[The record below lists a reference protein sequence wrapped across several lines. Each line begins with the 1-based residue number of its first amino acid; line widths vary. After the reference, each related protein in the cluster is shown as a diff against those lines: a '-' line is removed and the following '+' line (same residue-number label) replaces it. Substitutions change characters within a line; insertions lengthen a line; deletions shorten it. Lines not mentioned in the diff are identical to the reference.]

1 MAQIFD
7 MGTGLSTITNGVN
20 QAISAV
26 NTVSKNAANIANT
39 IGGLGNITSVGGAV
53 TSLNSIVGGVKSIA
67 GALENISDPAKF
79 ASAIRSLNLPA
90 GGETA
95 VLAQAASAALGS
107 SESSRDWR
115 VRLSLPLAFLDASN
129 VILKPLIDNGR
140 QLIFPYTPTITLSGS
155 ANYDEQNIT
164 HQNYQF
170 IFYNSSK
177 AEQIQIVAPFNVED
191 GEQALYW
198 LAAVHFLRSA
208 TKMFAGGDII
218 AGNPP
223 PICRLNGYGSYV
235 FDNIPVVVKQ
245 FSFDLPQ
252 DVNYINA
259 AGVSWVPVKST
270 LQLTLQPIYSREAA
284 RRFSL
289 SEFVKGNYVGQGYV

>member
-7 MGTGLSTITNGVN
+7 MGTGLSTITNNLN

-26 NTVSKNAANIANT
+26 EGVTKTASNIANT
-39 IGGLGNITSVGGAV
+39 ISGLGNVASVGGAIS
-53 TSLNSIVGGVKSIA
+53 SLNSIVGGVKSIA
-67 GALENISDPAKF
+67 GTLENITNPAQF
-79 ASAIRSLNLPA
+79 ASAIRSLNLPKA
-90 GGETA
+90 GETA
-95 VLAQAASAALGS
+95 LSALAAGASFGGTDA
-107 SESSRDWR
+107 SRDWR
-115 VRLSLPLAFLDASN
+115 VRLSVPESLAEGL
-129 VILKPLIDNGR
+129 VLKPLIDNGR

-155 ANYDEQNIT
+155 ANYEEQNVT

-170 IFYNSSK
+170 IYYNSSK

-208 TKMFAGGDII
+208 TKMFTGNDPN

-223 PICRLNGYGSYV
+223 AICRLNGYGNYV
-235 FDNIPVVVKQ
+235 FDNIPVVIKQ

-259 AGVSWVPVKST
+259 AGISWVPVKST
-270 LQLTLQPIYSREAA
+270 LNLTLQPIYSRQAA
-284 RRFSL
+284 REFSL
-289 SEFVKGNYVGQGYV
+289 LNFVNGYYAGRGYV

>member
-26 NTVSKNAANIANT
+26 NTVSKTANNIANT
-39 IGGLGNITSVGGAV
+39 VGNLGNVTSFAGAV
-53 TSLNSIVGGVKSIA
+53 TSLSSVVGGVKSIA
-67 GALENISDPAKF
+67 GALENITNPSQF

-95 VLAQAASAALGS
+95 LISAAANAILGGTDAS
-107 SESSRDWR
+107 KDWR
-115 VRLSLPLAFLDASN
+115 VRLSIPEVFSKS

-140 QLIFPYTPTITLSGS
+140 QLIFPYTPTITLSGA
-155 ANYDEQNIT
+155 ANYEEQAIT

-170 IFYNSSK
+170 IYFNSSR

-198 LAAVHFLRSA
+198 LGAVHFLRSA
-208 TKMFAGGDII
+208 TKMFTGIDQN

-223 PICRLNGYGSYV
+223 AICRLNGYGNYV
-235 FDNIPVVVKQ
+235 FDNIPVVVKA

-259 AGVSWVPVKST
+259 GGGSWVPVKST
-270 LQLTLQPIYSREAA
+270 LNITLQPIYSREAA
-284 RRFSL
+284 RQFSL
-289 SEFVKGNYVGQGYV
+289 VDFVNGYYVGKGYV